1 MTAMA
6 PLLHIF
12 DCDGVL
18 VDSEIL
24 VTRIESELLRDVG
37 VDLTPDSI
45 AEAFVGLSDAE
56 MHGRIEADWGVTLP
70 DDFAARK
77 TARLDEVFRAELR
90 AVPGIAIVLET
101 LDERRCVASSSSP
114 DRIRTSLVVTGLARF
129 FGPHVFSASN
139 VERGKPAPDL
149 FLSAA
154 EGMQTDPARCVV
166 IEDSAYGVAAGLAAG
181 MRVVGF
187 TGASHCVPALA
198 DQLREAGAHVIAQD
212 AEALL
217 DVLVPAA

>member
-1 MTAMA
+1 MA

>member
-1 MTAMA
+1 MA

-187 TGASHCVPALA
+187 TGASHCVPTLA